1 MTELMRILYDYALER
16 QMDHYLDDLTQY
28 HESDV
33 ITDQQYAGLQ
43 KLLDE
48 AGRQQLENYTDDL
61 RAKHSMELEAMFHA
75 GLSLGQKL
83 AHL

>member
-1 MTELMRILYDYALER
+1 MTELIRILYDYAFER
-16 QMDHYLDDLTQY
+16 QMTFYLDDLNQY

-33 ITDQQYAGLQ
+33 ITDRQYAGLQ

-61 RAKHSMELEAMFHA
+61 RTKHSMELEAMFHA

-83 AHL
+83 AQL

>member
-1 MTELMRILYDYALER
+1 MTELIRLLYDYAFER
-16 QMDHYLDDLTQY
+16 QMTFYLDDLTRY

-33 ITDQQYAGLQ
+33 ITDRQYAGLQ

-48 AGRQQLENYTDDL
+48 AGRQQLEDYTDDL
-61 RAKHSMELEAMFHA
+61 RTKHSMELEAMFHA

-83 AHL
+83 AQL

>member
-1 MTELMRILYDYALER
+1 MTELIRILYDYAFES
-16 QMDHYLDDLTQY
+16 QMHYFMNDMAQY

-33 ITDQQYAGLQ
+33 MTDQQYASLQ

-48 AGRQQLENYTDDL
+48 NGRQCLEDYTDDL
-61 RAKHSMELEAMFHA
+61 RTKHSMEMEAMFHA
-75 GLSLGQKL
+75 GLSMGQKL

>member
-1 MTELMRILYDYALER
+1 MPELIRILYDYAFER
-16 QMDHYLDDLTQY
+16 QMDFYLDDLTQY

-33 ITDQQYAGLQ
+33 IADRQYAGLQ

-48 AGRQQLENYTDDL
+48 AGRQQLEDYTDDL
-61 RAKHSMELEAMFHA
+61 RTKHSMELEAMFHA

>member
-1 MTELMRILYDYALER
+1 MTELIRILYDYAFER
-16 QMDHYLDDLTQY
+16 QMTYYLDDLTQY

-33 ITDQQYAGLQ
+33 ITDRQYAGLQ

-61 RAKHSMELEAMFHA
+61 RTKHSMELEAMFHA

-83 AHL
+83 AQL